1 MQLVI
6 YWLQS
11 SANRTFSECNSSVEK
26 GLQLVVS
33 VGLFLSETVQTVYF
47 DIIRLESLDCRLTEK
62 IWNQCLLPYAWF
74 YIFISIFS
82 WFNMFRV
89 SFVWSQ
95 VVPWNCTFTASEVS
109 WDMPCACSRRENQ
122 HVLWDCRL
130 MPGWA
135 MKPQDPA
142 VEAGS
147 LMRKA
152 LILTKHL
159 NASVDASLSRN
170 GTTLFVLISL

>member
-1 MQLVI
+1 
-6 YWLQS
+6 
-11 SANRTFSECNSSVEK
+11 
-26 GLQLVVS
+26 
-33 VGLFLSETVQTVYF
+33 
-47 DIIRLESLDCRLTEK
+47 
-62 IWNQCLLPYAWF
+62 
-74 YIFISIFS
+74 
-82 WFNMFRV
+82 
-89 SFVWSQ
+89 
-95 VVPWNCTFTASEVS
+95 
-109 WDMPCACSRRENQ
+109 
-122 HVLWDCRL
+122 
-130 MPGWA
+130 